1 MKSSTMVLV
10 GGAGLMAAML
20 LFSQKETDVL
30 VDDATPSY
38 VTPDKITTPDNKDT
52 INQGGYD
59 YAGELLPS
67 TNMWNVEDGK
77 TIRIYHPL
85 KDNSE
90 VGEYFDSFYF
100 DVKLTVDFMSS
111 IYNPDGDKTIND
123 FPENLGDYVWELT
136 RSGGW
141 QDTVRWTTLQ
151 NGDDIRG
158 LITKSN
164 TSVTLESITPLW
176 SDVLSSFGGYMQGKK
191 VTGPSLTLSGGQ
203 FPDTDGDYRYVAYYI
218 DGKEVA
224 TNWLASNMVGLQY
237 TMSGEAISMNIKLK
251 YRCGNS
257 GNYTLSSSAT
267 YPFPSPYSGEYG
279 TGGYYFPI
287 ETAPEIIRNPQ
298 GVSFGCTIPTKTSSY
313 PEMIHVDGGEGLT
326 GGSGATYT
334 TTHTQIWE
342 LVPTAYGIGGNPLT
356 WSGPVPND
364 RDSDANRA
372 WKLLFDYYTT
382 PKIFHDAQG
391 LYVKSRQTDEH
402 KIYLSNYFIGVDAL
416 YQRRS
421 CTGVC
426 PGGTVNAGQTIT
438 RYDTSQ
444 CSATHLSMVPEC
456 GGVATGGDGGGSPNL
471 GGNTGGTGVVVVT
484 LATENV
490 NYILSSQ
497 SYINL

>member
-52 INQGGYD
+52 INQGDYD

-111 IYNPDGDKTIND
+111 IYNPDGDKTID
-123 FPENLGDYVWELT
+123 DLPENLGDYVWELT

-151 NGDDIRG
+151 NGADIRG
-158 LITKSN
+158 LVTKSN
-164 TSVTLESITPLW
+164 VYDTIEQITPTW
-176 SDVLSSFGGYMQGKK
+176 DEVLTAFGGYMQGKK
-191 VTGPSLTLSGGQ
+191 VAGPSLTLSGGY
-203 FPDTDGDYRYVAYYI
+203 FSDTGGRFQWKGYLSDGSEI
-218 DGKEVA
+218 A
-224 TNWLASNMVGLQY
+224 TNGYGQT
-237 TMSGEAISMNIKLK
+237 TMEYDIDDTPNLITLKLHYSCSG
-251 YRCGNS
+251 
-257 GNYTLSSSAT
+257 T
-267 YPFPSPYSGEYG
+267 YPADMDSIAPTTYVVGQNAILGTTTSGLYFPSDSYTPP
-279 TGGYYFPI
+279 T
-287 ETAPEIIRNPQ
+287 
-298 GVSFGCTIPTKTSSY
+298 GVSLGCGLPTKTSSY
-313 PEMIHVDGGEGLT
+313 PEMIHVDGGEGQT

-334 TTHTQIWE
+334 TTHTQIWD
-342 LVPTAYGIGGNPLT
+342 LVSTAYGIDDNPLT

-364 RDSDANRA
+364 MDSDANRA

-416 YQRRS
+416 YQRKS

-456 GGVATGGDGGGSPNL
+456 GGVATGGGGGVNPNV
-471 GGNTGGTGVVVVT
+471 GENTGGTGVTVVT